1 MLIMIR
7 TLDPTT
13 CTLPPAARERL
24 EGAAWRAAV
33 KLDALPPERLDGE
46 DNVEIPTGLLV
57 AVPGPGDAA
66 VWSELLGAPC
76 PALVHLGAEL
86 PRVEAWARGL
96 QRERDNRP
104 DPPIWPWAEPV
115 PGRPAPLARPE
126 NRTRALQWWA
136 EARARRP
143 PAEAPWHR
151 VNLYSGTAWAFL
163 WRDPGSGN
171 PEGSAV
177 LASALRAAGAIVDAW
192 RAENKSTSPA

>member
-13 CTLPPAARERL
+13 CTLPPATRERL
-24 EGAAWRAAV
+24 TEAVWRAV
-33 KLDALPPERLDGE
+33 VELDALPPERLGDE

-57 AVPGPGDAA
+57 AVPGPGDAT
-66 VWSELLGAPC
+66 VWTELLGAGC
-76 PALVHLGAEL
+76 PALVHLGFEL
-86 PRVEAWARGL
+86 PRIEAWARGL

-126 NRTRALQWWA
+126 NRARALRWWV

-143 PAEAPWHR
+143 PSEPPWHR
-151 VNLYSGTAWAFL
+151 VSFPNPRTAWTFL
-163 WRDPGSGN
+163 WRDPGADN
-171 PEGSAV
+171 PEGSAD
-177 LASALRAAGAIVDAW
+177 LAAALRAANAIVTAW
-192 RAENKSTSPA
+192 SAPK

>member
-13 CTLPPAARERL
+13 CTLPPATRERL
-24 EGAAWRAAV
+24 TEAVWRASV
-33 KLDALPPERLDGE
+33 KLDALPPERLGGE
-46 DNVEIPTGLLV
+46 DNVEIPTGLIV

-66 VWSELLGAPC
+66 VWSALLGAEC

-86 PRVEAWARGL
+86 PRIEAWARGL
-96 QRERDNRP
+96 QHERDNRP
-104 DPPIWPWAEPV
+104 DPPIWPWGGPSIGAGV
-115 PGRPAPLARPE
+115 HAR
-126 NRTRALQWWA
+126 TAALRWWT

-151 VNLYSGTAWAFL
+151 VGLYPGTAWVFL

-171 PEGSAV
+171 PEGSVALAV
-177 LASALRAAGAIVDAW
+177 AQRGADVIVDAW
-192 RAENKSTSPA
+192 RAAGKSTSPP